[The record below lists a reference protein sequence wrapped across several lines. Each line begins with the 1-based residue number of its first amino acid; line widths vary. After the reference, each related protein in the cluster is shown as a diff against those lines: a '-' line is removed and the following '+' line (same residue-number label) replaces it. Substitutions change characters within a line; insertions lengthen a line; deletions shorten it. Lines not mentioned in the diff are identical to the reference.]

1 MGDLVKR
8 VMAWRWVGHLMRAI
22 ERFNSRLGNQFSA
35 AITYFSVLALI
46 PILMLAFAIL
56 GLTVE
61 VLRPDLG
68 QVLVT
73 GIEKRLE
80 SVGGTQDMARN
91 VVDTLK
97 NWRGVGIVAL
107 LSAAYAGTGWVG
119 NLRQA
124 INAMWHPDGITPTG
138 AAGIGGWF
146 AALGK
151 NLLILVGLIILGG
164 VTVAVSLSATAA
176 QSLVLGWFGLRGSP
190 FAAAM
195 TVLAAL
201 VVSLL
206 SGWALFVYLYWAL
219 PREKVSLRWVA
230 RGALLG
236 SFGLAAL
243 QYFAG
248 ILNGIFLQNKAA
260 AIFGPVIVLMLS
272 LNIFATLIML
282 GAAWTATTSPE
293 KEPAPVRPREAKPTM
308 APLAEHP
315 DFQGALYVSQK
326 VAKRG
331 VTAGIVAGYGLGAAA
346 GMGLGAVLGRLA
358 GAVAHRRRR
367 RR

>member
-8 VMAWRWVGHLMRAI
+8 VMAWRWVAHLMRAI
-22 ERFNSRLGNQFSA
+22 ERFNSRFGNQFSA

-56 GLTVE
+56 GLTIE
-61 VLRPDLG
+61 VLRPDLA

-73 GIEKRLE
+73 GIEKRIE
-80 SVGGTQDMARN
+80 SAGSAHEIATN
-91 VVDTLK
+91 LVDTLK

-124 INAMWHPDGITPTG
+124 INAMWHPDGITPRG
-138 AAGIGGWF
+138 AAGIGGWL
-146 AALGK
+146 AMLGK
-151 NLLILVGLIILGG
+151 NLVILLGLIILGG
-164 VTVAVSLSATAA
+164 VTIAVSLSATAA

-201 VVSLL
+201 VISLL

-219 PREKVSLRWVA
+219 PSEKVSLRWVA

-272 LNIFATLIML
+272 LNIFATLVML
-282 GAAWTATTSPE
+282 GAAWTATTSVE
-293 KEPAPVRPREAKPTM
+293 EPAPVRPREARPTM
-308 APLAEHP
+308 VPLAEHP
-315 DFQGALYVSQK
+315 EFQGALYVPQK
-326 VAKRG
+326 VARRG
-331 VTAGIVAGYGLGAAA
+331 VTAGIVAGYALGGAA